1 MGRAYL
7 AIGITTVLWAGNF
20 TAAKICTQEVDPWFI
35 AAVRIVATAA
45 VYWAF
50 LPRDRR
56 KVSRADLVA
65 VLPLALT
72 GIAVNHVCFA
82 AGIKITTP
90 SHSAVIH
97 ALIPVFV
104 GVAAWLLL
112 QERLGPAGIL
122 GILLAVAGALI
133 VVLGQTRSE
142 LRGTWLGDVLT
153 TVGIIA
159 FSIYTVQGRKV
170 LRSMDSYRAITL
182 SFLVAAPFMMPV
194 AAWSALARQDW
205 GVVTWKGWTSLA
217 YMFVF
222 ANLVCYRLHIY
233 ALRNLKAGQVAAFT
247 TLQPAI
253 GILVAVAAGV
263 DRFTAALG
271 VGAALALAGTILVQ
285 LRGRPAPVE

>member
-7 AIGITTVLWAGNF
+7 AICITTVLWAGNF
-20 TAAKICTQEVDPWFI
+20 TAGKICTAELDPWFI

-50 LPRDRR
+50 LPREQRR
-56 KVSRADLVA
+56 VSRADLRA
-65 VLPLALT
+65 VLPLALS

-112 QERLGPAGIL
+112 HERFGPAGIL
-122 GILLAVAGALI
+122 GMLLAVAGALV
-133 VVLGQTRSE
+133 VVLGQSRAE
-142 LRGTWLGDVLT
+142 IRGTWLGDVLT

-182 SFLVAAPFMMPV
+182 SFLVAAPFMLPV
-194 AAWSALARQDW
+194 AGWSALARQDW
-205 GVVTWKGWTSLA
+205 GVVTWKGWTSLT

-222 ANLVCYRLHIY
+222 ANR
-233 ALRNLKAGQVAAFT
+233 
-247 TLQPAI
+247 
-253 GILVAVAAGV
+253 
-263 DRFTAALG
+263 
-271 VGAALALAGTILVQ
+271 
-285 LRGRPAPVE
+285 